1 MGGAALALAALEL
14 VGCRFRVHGRD
25 PATGLDCVGL
35 VSAALAQVGVTPNVP
50 QDYALRN
57 KSAARVAQYAEGLGL
72 IPYADGELPGD
83 ILLLQVGPCQ
93 FHFVLRT
100 LSGFVHAHAGL
111 RKVVV
116 TPILPDGD
124 VIGAWRLSQP

>member
-1 MGGAALALAALEL
+1 MSGAALAQAALEL
-14 VGCRFRVHGRD
+14 VGCRFRLHGRD

-35 VSAALAQVGVTPNVP
+35 VGASLAQVGVKRDIP

-57 KSAARVAQYAEGLGL
+57 KSAARVAQDADSLGL
-72 IPYADGELPGD
+72 VPCADGEWPGD

-116 TPILPDGD
+116 TPILPDGE